1 MTNTNL
7 PSYSRFAMGNW
18 IATTEAVCKDGAVRQ
33 ITVEQFADGYHVYVT
48 KEDGKYTNHK
58 GYATLQK
65 AINAG
70 TKF

>member
-1 MTNTNL
+1 MNTLQN
-7 PSYSRFAMGNW
+7 YSKYIIGEW
-18 IATTEAVCKDGAVRQ
+18 ITTRSVVCKDGQ
-33 ITVEQFADGYHVYVT
+33 IRTMTVEQFADGYHVYVQ

-58 GYATLQK
+58 GYKTAQK